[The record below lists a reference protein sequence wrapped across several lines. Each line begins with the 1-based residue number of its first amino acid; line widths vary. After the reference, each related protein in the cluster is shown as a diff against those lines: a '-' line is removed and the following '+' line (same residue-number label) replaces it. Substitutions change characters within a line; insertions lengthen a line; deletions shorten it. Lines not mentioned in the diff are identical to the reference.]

1 MAQNDFINYRN
12 NLTNPNTPP
21 QKVNLNLLER
31 DTVSLINSLVD
42 SIKEYYKISLSNN
55 SDSNKLFLYYNE
67 EMKNIQILLNDII
80 NNNKYQKF
88 NELFEQINFLN
99 KISIQLK
106 NKTTTNLNNLKL
118 FYDDAKIIVKNI
130 KTQRQKQL
138 KEKLTNSEINDI
150 SLSAQKMPL
159 NNIKSQLN
167 QLYSKLLKTINK
179 LNDNKEIIEGIK
191 PDSAENNK
199 NLITNIKKELSG
211 LINFIIKHIDNDN
224 ISGRNWQKNDGLLKE
239 RSESYG
245 NNISRE
251 MERLKLIN
259 QAKETKIK
267 ELTTIIANFQ
277 NDDSI
282 QNKRNSVS
290 NNIVDVGKNQISR
303 ILELEKNI
311 EEKNEQILNLQE
323 QIRIYEQNEDYLNE
337 QISDLNKQYQDK
349 VNQYENQIAKLK
361 NYINKTSK
369 NKIINN
375 SNLNPYIYTQLY
387 NLFNKRFNTI
397 SQTISKS
404 EYALKLDDPS
414 TTNDLI
420 KELKN
425 KNMNL
430 TKIIKRQNIS
440 INNLNKEILSYKNKI
455 TQYEKKNRSQLEEM
469 NNTIYKNNKIIE
481 QKDELIKQLREKKE
495 IPNSQININ
504 MSNYPN
510 NNEILLIKYEN
521 EKLKKEIELLKLPKK
536 IYSHN
541 PKNLQQINLK
551 LQEENNS
558 LKKKIIQ
565 LEEDIKLLTSK
576 NDQQKKEL
584 NNLESEITKKD
595 EQIKGLQDFIA
606 KLQTKIEEEDFFTKK
621 NNSSSK
627 INKNKIGLG
636 VEDIPEKKFQ
646 QKMKQLLDLLNKA
659 NKDNLTLQNK
669 NKELQYK
676 LEEKQVQEEYSVYK
690 TEDVNFSN
698 YEEEFDLKRIL
709 TGAKDKN
716 KSEDI
721 NIDYPDMQKIKD
733 KYKKLSINNN
743 MLEEQV
749 KILISNINCNNSK
762 IKPQINQIC
771 QLMKIPA
778 KNIQLIIAGKNKKKI
793 LGILD

>member
-1 MAQNDFINYRN
+1 MAQNNFINYRN

-21 QKVNLNLLER
+21 QKINLNLLER
-31 DTVSLINSLVD
+31 DTVSLINALVD

-80 NNNKYQKF
+80 NNNQYQKF

-239 RSESYG
+239 RSNSYG

-303 ILELEKNI
+303 TSELEKNI

-375 SNLNPYIYTQLY
+375 SN
-387 NLFNKRFNTI
+387 FNTI

-404 EYALKLDDPS
+404 EYDLKIDDPS

-420 KELKN
+420 KELKS

-440 INNLNKEILSYKNKI
+440 INNLNNEILSYKNKI
-455 TQYEKKNRSQLEEM
+455 TQYEKKNRSQLEEL

-636 VEDIPEKKFQ
+636 VEDISEKKFQ

>member
-1 MAQNDFINYRN
+1 MAQNNFINYRN
-12 NLTNPNTPP
+12 NLTNPNTPS
-21 QKVNLNLLER
+21 KKINLNLLER
-31 DTVSLINSLVD
+31 DAVSLINALVD

-80 NNNKYQKF
+80 NNNQYQKF

-239 RSESYG
+239 RSNSYG

-303 ILELEKNI
+303 TSELEKNI

-375 SNLNPYIYTQLY
+375 SN
-387 NLFNKRFNTI
+387 FNTI

-404 EYALKLDDPS
+404 EYDLKIDDPS

-420 KELKN
+420 KELKS

-455 TQYEKKNRSQLEEM
+455 TQYEKKNRSQLEEL

-576 NDQQKKEL
+576 NDQQKKDL

-636 VEDIPEKKFQ
+636 VEDISEKKFQ

>member
-1 MAQNDFINYRN
+1 MAQNNFINYRN
-12 NLTNPNTPP
+12 NLTNPNTPS
-21 QKVNLNLLER
+21 KKINLNLLER
-31 DTVSLINSLVD
+31 DAVSLINALVD

-106 NKTTTNLNNLKL
+106 NKTTTNLHNLKL

-138 KEKLTNSEINDI
+138 KEKLRNSDINDI

-239 RSESYG
+239 RSNSYG

-303 ILELEKNI
+303 TSELEKNI

-375 SNLNPYIYTQLY
+375 SN
-387 NLFNKRFNTI
+387 FNTI

-404 EYALKLDDPS
+404 ECALKLDDPS
-414 TTNDLI
+414 ATNDLI
-420 KELKN
+420 KELN
-425 KNMNL
+425 YKNMNL

-676 LEEKQVQEEYSVYK
+676 LEEKQVQEEYSGYK
-690 TEDVNFSN
+690 TDDVNFSN

>member
-1 MAQNDFINYRN
+1 MAQNNFINYRN

-21 QKVNLNLLER
+21 QKVNLNLLEK
-31 DTVSLINSLVD
+31 DAVSLINALVD

-80 NNNKYQKF
+80 NNNQYQKF

-99 KISIQLK
+99 KISFQLK

-239 RSESYG
+239 RSNSYG

-303 ILELEKNI
+303 TSELEKNI

-375 SNLNPYIYTQLY
+375 SN
-387 NLFNKRFNTI
+387 FNTI

-440 INNLNKEILSYKNKI
+440 INNLNNEILSYKNKI

-636 VEDIPEKKFQ
+636 VEDISEKKFQ

-676 LEEKQVQEEYSVYK
+676 LEEKQVQEEYSGYK

-721 NIDYPDMQKIKD
+721 NIDYPDMQIIKD

>member
-1 MAQNDFINYRN
+1 MAQNNFINYRN
-12 NLTNPNTPP
+12 NLTNPNTPS
-21 QKVNLNLLER
+21 KKINLNLLER
-31 DTVSLINSLVD
+31 DAVSLINALVD

-138 KEKLTNSEINDI
+138 KEKLRNSDINDI

-239 RSESYG
+239 RSKSYG

-303 ILELEKNI
+303 TSELEKNI

-323 QIRIYEQNEDYLNE
+323 QIRIYEQNEDYFNE

-375 SNLNPYIYTQLY
+375 SN
-387 NLFNKRFNTI
+387 FNTI

-636 VEDIPEKKFQ
+636 VEDISEKKFQ

-721 NIDYPDMQKIKD
+721 NIDYPDMQIIKD

>member
-1 MAQNDFINYRN
+1 MAQNNFINYRN

-21 QKVNLNLLER
+21 QKINLNLLEK
-31 DTVSLINSLVD
+31 DAVSLINSLVD

-67 EMKNIQILLNDII
+67 EMKNIKILLNDII
-80 NNNKYQKF
+80 NNNQYQKF

-106 NKTTTNLNNLKL
+106 NKTNTNLNNLKL

-239 RSESYG
+239 RSKSYG

-323 QIRIYEQNEDYLNE
+323 QIRIYEQNEDYFNE
-337 QISDLNKQYQDK
+337 QISDLNKQFQDK

-361 NYINKTSK
+361 NYINKISK

-375 SNLNPYIYTQLY
+375 SN
-387 NLFNKRFNTI
+387 FNTI

-404 EYALKLDDPS
+404 EYALKLDGLE

-521 EKLKKEIELLKLPKK
+521 EKLKKEKELLKLPKK

-576 NDQQKKEL
+576 NDQQKKDL

-676 LEEKQVQEEYSVYK
+676 LEEKQVQEEYSGYK

-721 NIDYPDMQKIKD
+721 NIDYPDMQIIKD

>member
-1 MAQNDFINYRN
+1 MAQNNFINYRN
-12 NLTNPNTPP
+12 NLTNPNTPS
-21 QKVNLNLLER
+21 KKINLNLLER
-31 DTVSLINSLVD
+31 DAVSLINALVD

-239 RSESYG
+239 RSNSYG

-303 ILELEKNI
+303 TSELEKNI

-323 QIRIYEQNEDYLNE
+323 QIRIYEQNEDYFNE

-375 SNLNPYIYTQLY
+375 SN
-387 NLFNKRFNTI
+387 FNTI

-676 LEEKQVQEEYSVYK
+676 LEEKQVQEEYSGYK
-690 TEDVNFSN
+690 TDDVNFSN

>member
-1 MAQNDFINYRN
+1 MAQNNFINYRN

-21 QKVNLNLLER
+21 QKINLNLLEK
-31 DTVSLINSLVD
+31 DAVSLINSLVD

-80 NNNKYQKF
+80 NNNQYQKF

-106 NKTTTNLNNLKL
+106 NKTNTNLNNLKL

-239 RSESYG
+239 RSKSYG

-323 QIRIYEQNEDYLNE
+323 QIRIYEQNEDYFNE
-337 QISDLNKQYQDK
+337 QISDLNKQFQDK

-375 SNLNPYIYTQLY
+375 SN
-387 NLFNKRFNTI
+387 FNTI

-404 EYALKLDDPS
+404 EYALKLDGLE

-521 EKLKKEIELLKLPKK
+521 EKLKKEKELLKLPKK

-576 NDQQKKEL
+576 NDQQKKDL

-676 LEEKQVQEEYSVYK
+676 LEEKQVQEEYSGYK

-721 NIDYPDMQKIKD
+721 NIDYPDMQIIKD

>member
-1 MAQNDFINYRN
+1 MAQNNFINYRN

-21 QKVNLNLLER
+21 QKINLNLLER

-130 KTQRQKQL
+130 KTQRKKQL
-138 KEKLTNSEINDI
+138 KEKLRNSDINDI

-179 LNDNKEIIEGIK
+179 LNDNKEIIEGITS
-191 PDSAENNK
+191 DSPENNK

-239 RSESYG
+239 RSKSYG

-290 NNIVDVGKNQISR
+290 NNIVDVNQISR

-375 SNLNPYIYTQLY
+375 SN
-387 NLFNKRFNTI
+387 FNTI

-440 INNLNKEILSYKNKI
+440 INNLNNEILSYKNKI

-676 LEEKQVQEEYSVYK
+676 LEEKQVQEEYSGYK

-721 NIDYPDMQKIKD
+721 NIDYPDMKIIKD

>member
-1 MAQNDFINYRN
+1 
-12 NLTNPNTPP
+12 
-21 QKVNLNLLER
+21 
-31 DTVSLINSLVD
+31 
-42 SIKEYYKISLSNN
+42 
-55 SDSNKLFLYYNE
+55 
-67 EMKNIQILLNDII
+67 
-80 NNNKYQKF
+80 
-88 NELFEQINFLN
+88 
-99 KISIQLK
+99 
-106 NKTTTNLNNLKL
+106 
-118 FYDDAKIIVKNI
+118 
-130 KTQRQKQL
+130 
-138 KEKLTNSEINDI
+138 
-150 SLSAQKMPL
+150 
-159 NNIKSQLN
+159 
-167 QLYSKLLKTINK
+167 
-179 LNDNKEIIEGIK
+179 
-191 PDSAENNK
+191 
-199 NLITNIKKELSG
+199 
-211 LINFIIKHIDNDN
+211 
-224 ISGRNWQKNDGLLKE
+224 
-239 RSESYG
+239 
-245 NNISRE
+245 
-251 MERLKLIN
+251 
-259 QAKETKIK
+259 
-267 ELTTIIANFQ
+267 
-277 NDDSI
+277 
-282 QNKRNSVS
+282 
-290 NNIVDVGKNQISR
+290 
-303 ILELEKNI
+303 
-311 EEKNEQILNLQE
+311 
-323 QIRIYEQNEDYLNE
+323 
-337 QISDLNKQYQDK
+337 
-349 VNQYENQIAKLK
+349 
-361 NYINKTSK
+361 
-369 NKIINN
+369 
-375 SNLNPYIYTQLY
+375 
-387 NLFNKRFNTI
+387 
-397 SQTISKS
+397 
-404 EYALKLDDPS
+404 
-414 TTNDLI
+414 
-420 KELKN
+420 
-425 KNMNL
+425 MNL

-721 NIDYPDMQKIKD
+721 NIDYPDMQIIKD

>member
-12 NLTNPNTPP
+12 NLTNPNTHP
-21 QKVNLNLLER
+21 QKVNLNLLEK
-31 DTVSLINSLVD
+31 DAVSLINALVD

-67 EMKNIQILLNDII
+67 EMKNTQILLNDII
-80 NNNKYQKF
+80 NNNQYQKF

-138 KEKLTNSEINDI
+138 KEKLCNSDINDI

-224 ISGRNWQKNDGLLKE
+224 ISGRNWQKNDWLLKE
-239 RSESYG
+239 RSKSYG

-375 SNLNPYIYTQLY
+375 SN
-387 NLFNKRFNTI
+387 FNTI

-404 EYALKLDDPS
+404 EYALKLDGLE

-420 KELKN
+420 KELN
-425 KNMNL
+425 YKNMNL

-576 NDQQKKEL
+576 NDQQKKDL